1 MKIKVE
7 RLDEN
12 AVIPKFAHDTDAG
25 ADLTAT
31 SVEFKDDLVIY
42 GTGLAFEIPKGYFMQ
57 LYTRGSV
64 MKYHLELTNCVGV
77 VDADYRGEVK
87 FIYRCIHDTT
97 SLRKNYHNP
106 LIDLDYPKIYNVG
119 DRIGQA
125 IIRKLVPTEYEE
137 VDTLEKSVRGTGGWG
152 STGT

>member
-1 MKIKVE
+1 MKINVQK
-7 RLDEN
+7 LTEN
-12 AVIPKFAHDTDAG
+12 AVMPKFAYDTDAG

-31 SVEFKDDLVIY
+31 SIEFKDDLVIY

-57 LYTRGSV
+57 LYPRSSV
-64 MKYHLELTNCVGV
+64 MKYDLELTNCVGV

-87 FIYRCIHDTT
+87 FTYRCIHDTT
-97 SLRKNYHNP
+97 QLSKNYHNP
-106 LIDLDYPKIYNVG
+106 LVKLDFPKIYDVG

-137 VDTLEKSVRGTGGWG
+137 VDTLEDSVRGIGGWG
-152 STGT
+152 STGI